1 MSLIFGH
8 LVNELRSDTF
18 KDTDFSKI
26 TQNQFDTFLKE
37 FVFEK
42 IKGKKLGES
51 FAEKFNVK
59 DRVLYMFSQDA
70 DAIAH
75 IKYCN
80 YIK

>member
-1 MSLIFGH
+1 MSLVFGH

-18 KDTDFSKI
+18 KDNNFKSI
-26 TQNQFDTFLKE
+26 TQYQFDIFLKE
-37 FVFEK
+37 FIFEK
-42 IKGKKLGES
+42 VKGKKLGES
-51 FAEKFNVK
+51 FAEKFNIQ
-59 DRVLYMFSQDA
+59 DRVLYMFSQDD

>member
-1 MSLIFGH
+1 MSLIFSH
-8 LVNELRSDTF
+8 LVNELSSDSF
-18 KDTDFSKI
+18 KDTDFKSI
-26 TQNQFDTFLKE
+26 TQKQFDNFLKH

-42 IKGKKLGES
+42 LKGKKLGES
-51 FAEKFNVK
+51 FAEKFDVK
-59 DRVLYMFSQDA
+59 DRVLYMFSQDD